1 MDLQSLFV
9 ALMDGRRPNRSIIH
23 VQDKVQD
30 ILTLIFCYL
39 NVEDVL
45 QLRKVSG
52 VAVEALVD
60 ADV

>member
-9 ALMDGRRPNRSIIH
+9 ALMDGRRPNRSIVR

-39 NVEDVL
+39 DVEDVL
-45 QLRKVSG
+45 HLRKVRE
-52 VAVEALVD
+52 VVVDTLVG
-60 ADV
+60 ANV